1 MREEKNHMTNDPSD
15 NVGTRLLFEN
25 ERVRVWDL
33 ALEPGETLPRHIHRN
48 DFLFIVINGGSL
60 VHANPDDPTD
70 RQAVSYTDDQ
80 VVSIEANGG
89 TVHQP
94 LTNVGSAP
102 YRNLVIELKQ
112 P

>member
-1 MREEKNHMTNDPSD
+1 MTDDPSD
-15 NVGTRLLFEN
+15 NIGTRLLFEN

-33 ALEPGETLPRHIHRN
+33 ALAPGETLPRHIHRH
-48 DFLFIVINGGSL
+48 DFLFVVINGCEL

-70 RQAVSYTDDQ
+70 RHAVTYTDDQ
-80 VVSIEANGG
+80 VVFIEANGG

-94 LTNVGSAP
+94 LTNVGAAP

-112 P
+112 PTS